1 MVGRHWDKLSLGGRT
16 DYEKAGVN
24 KESATF
30 SSRTA
35 ESSTHSFM
43 KRVTSW
49 KILML
54 RVGYSDA
61 GICSSKEGIILERE
75 RLAVPAQLYPS
86 DQIHSSR
93 GHISMETNLTINLW
107 NNLHLER
114 WGCGMGLRK
123 MRHIFW
129 RKQQGYFLIGNN
141 IPQIRIPS
149 ILQAS
154 ITCNW
159 WSISSSLAWIRLN
172 KSSVVYCNK
181 GKKRRK

>member
-1 MVGRHWDKLSLGGRT
+1 MKRLGLPKNQLLFPLGLQKAVPTHSWRGWPAEKYSCWGWDTLMPVFVAAK
-16 DYEKAGVN
+16 
-24 KESATF
+24 KES
-30 SSRTA
+30 
-35 ESSTHSFM
+35 
-43 KRVTSW
+43 SW
-49 KILML
+49 
-54 RVGYSDA
+54 
-61 GICSSKEGIILERE
+61 RE
-75 RLAVPAQLYPS
+75 RDWQCLLSFILLIRFIAAEDIDLWK
-86 DQIHSSR
+86 QI
-93 GHISMETNLTINLW
+93 LQLW

-114 WGCGMGLRK
+114 RGCGMGLRK

>member
-1 MVGRHWDKLSLGGRT
+1 MKRLGLPKNQLLFPLGLQ
-16 DYEKAGVN
+16 KAVP
-24 KESATF
+24 
-30 SSRTA
+30 
-35 ESSTHSFM
+35 THSWRGWPAE
-43 KRVTSW
+43 KYSCWGWDT
-49 KILML
+49 LMP
-54 RVGYSDA
+54 VFVA
-61 GICSSKEGIILERE
+61 AKKERE

-123 MRHIFW
+123 MRHIFR